1 MTNQPFPLNEPPQAT
16 HPLLTKLLVAMN
28 RGQKFQVVVD
38 DDDDSFGLD
47 GYRISI
53 LRTGDDSPIATFS
66 WDAEVNEE
74 LISLGVRS
82 KHSDSESIRF
92 AIRLRDELGATETR
106 YGNGFL
112 NRTLVDLVTESYL
125 DKHPEIKTALKK
137 HRRIAL
143 ERTSEYQECRDSIV
157 YVIGKRSR
165 ELTGPLGYDEA
176 TMRNI
181 LSKAIARYLD
191 NRFSLS
197 QRKQMGLI

>member
-1 MTNQPFPLNEPPQAT
+1 MTNQPIPLNGTPQAI

-28 RGQKFQVVVD
+28 RGQKFEVVVHND
-38 DDDDSFGLD
+38 EGNFGLD
-47 GYRISI
+47 GYHISI
-53 LRTGDDSPIATFS
+53 LTTSDDRPIATFP
-66 WDAEVNEE
+66 WDAEINEE
-74 LISLGVRS
+74 LIGLGIRS
-82 KHSDSESIRF
+82 KEFDSESIRF
-92 AIRLRDELGATETR
+92 AIRLRDELRATETR
-106 YGNGFL
+106 YGNGFF
-112 NRTLVDLVTESYL
+112 NRTLVDLMTESYL
-125 DKHPEIKTALKK
+125 DKHQEIKSALEK
-137 HRRIAL
+137 HHGIAL
-143 ERTSEYQECRDSIV
+143 ERTSEYHECRDSIA